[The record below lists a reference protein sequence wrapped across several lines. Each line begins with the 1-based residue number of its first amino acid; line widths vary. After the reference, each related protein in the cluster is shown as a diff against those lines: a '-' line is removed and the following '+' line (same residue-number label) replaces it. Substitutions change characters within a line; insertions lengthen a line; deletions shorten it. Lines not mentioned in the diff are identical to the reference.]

1 MATIDVLASEK
12 SVAQPSGSPQFEH
25 SFHPWFFLTLV
36 AITALMLVAFFVYG
50 QIAPGS

>member
-12 SVAQPSGSPQFEH
+12 AESPQFEH
-25 SFHPWFFLTLV
+25 SFHPWFLMTIAAV
-36 AITALMLVAFFVYG
+36 TALMLVAFFVYG